1 MATLFEM
8 IMSARFH
15 VANKGVA
22 ESVQKEIW
30 HAGGYAGL
38 LLNGCCFSGGAII
51 EVSVHWYDFTKRLL
65 IKSKVKFI

>member
-8 IMSARFH
+8 IMCARFH
-15 VANKGVA
+15 VADKDVA
-22 ESVQKEIW
+22 ESIQKEIW

-51 EVSVHWYDFTKRLL
+51 EVSVHWYDFTESLL
-65 IKSKVKFI
+65 IKSKVKYI